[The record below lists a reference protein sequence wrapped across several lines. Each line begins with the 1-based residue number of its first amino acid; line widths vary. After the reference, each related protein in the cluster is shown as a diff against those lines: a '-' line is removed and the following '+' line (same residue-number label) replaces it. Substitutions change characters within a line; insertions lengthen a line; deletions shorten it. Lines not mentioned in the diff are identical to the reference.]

1 MSPTNFHIINAS
13 AGSGKTH
20 TLVLE
25 YLKTLLKDSTSSSFR
40 HLLALTFT
48 NKAVNEM
55 KERIL
60 VTLLKLAKTPSKEQD
75 MSSRI
80 CEALEISEEELSYRA
95 ELMLRKILLE
105 YASFDV
111 ITIDKFT
118 HKLVRTFARELELP
132 SGFDVELDPEML
144 LDETVLSV
152 IEEVGKDQDL
162 TRLLLDFSLKKVQA
176 DNDWDVQRDLDAF
189 VRLLLNENDRKP
201 IADIK
206 NKSLKDLKGDK
217 NKLEKES
224 NNYLKE
230 TQRIA
235 TEALNFLDQVG
246 LAAEDFTRK
255 QLHQFFQKV
264 LNKEFVKLYPNA
276 LEAALKGEKPLYNKT
291 LVEEKKYLIDSIL
304 SQLLLFYDEI
314 KKGVGCYLVIQNT
327 LKSWTPRLLLQL
339 MEERLEFFQTKKEI
353 RLLGEFNR
361 KINKLVQEEPAPF
374 IYERLGERYQ
384 HYFLDEFQDTSELQW
399 SNLTPLISNA
409 LESQNL
415 SGSRGSLLIVGDPKQ
430 AIYRWRGGNMQQFI
444 NLINKTKI
452 PFQIEAENFP
462 LKENFRSGKEIVE
475 FNNSFFSM
483 VSEKFYDLD
492 YQKIYGKGSQQQARK
507 SGGYV
512 RIEAINKGGTVEEAT
527 PLYVVKTLTLV
538 GDLLHKEY
546 KLSDIAVLVR
556 KKDQANGIA
565 AALSKAGYS
574 FVSSESLLVSHA
586 KKVQLLLAFLK
597 LTLHPNASEYHKL
610 ILDFLWESYEKPFEA
625 YHELAQKILPLDSV
639 PFFRKLNKEFDVVIE
654 LDQLTALPVLEAV
667 NYLLSALP
675 ILDPNDTHIHFFI
688 EDIFEFSKMQTSS
701 IVSYLKHWELQSEQL
716 RISMPK
722 AIDAIKLMTIH
733 QAKGLEFPIVILPFM
748 DTPLHPRI
756 TEKIWFPFNQG
767 NLKSVKWGWFNFSN
781 AIEHYGSQGKE
792 LFDNYKLDQK
802 LDALNVL
809 YVALTRAK
817 VGLFVITKEIEKEI
831 PSYAHWFESYVLSQR
846 KNLSETSPFEIGILK
861 NRDKIHKEK
870 SKPKLEI
877 YEVSAT
883 TNGYWKERLIG
894 TKSYNEAVQ
903 NAQDRGLLIHQ
914 LLSKVISTIQIS
926 EAIQNALE
934 ENLLLEQDKNSVEE
948 KLKEVIHH
956 PQLRSFFDGTDR
968 VLCEQ
973 DLLLPKGPTL
983 RPDRINFSNSG
994 EVTIID
1000 YKTGGPK
1007 KTDTEQIK
1015 SYAVAL
1021 NDLGYK
1027 RINNYLVYINQKVEI
1042 VKIN

>member
-224 NNYLKE
+224 NNYLKGA
-230 TQRIA
+230 QRIA

-276 LEAALKGEKPLYNKT
+276 LEAALKGERPLYNKT

-462 LKENFRSGKEIVE
+462 LKENFRS
-475 FNNSFFSM
+475 
-483 VSEKFYDLD
+483 
-492 YQKIYGKGSQQQARK
+492 
-507 SGGYV
+507 
-512 RIEAINKGGTVEEAT
+512 
-527 PLYVVKTLTLV
+527 
-538 GDLLHKEY
+538 
-546 KLSDIAVLVR
+546 
-556 KKDQANGIA
+556 
-565 AALSKAGYS
+565 
-574 FVSSESLLVSHA
+574 
-586 KKVQLLLAFLK
+586 
-597 LTLHPNASEYHKL
+597 
-610 ILDFLWESYEKPFEA
+610 
-625 YHELAQKILPLDSV
+625 
-639 PFFRKLNKEFDVVIE
+639 
-654 LDQLTALPVLEAV
+654 
-667 NYLLSALP
+667 
-675 ILDPNDTHIHFFI
+675 
-688 EDIFEFSKMQTSS
+688 
-701 IVSYLKHWELQSEQL
+701 
-716 RISMPK
+716 
-722 AIDAIKLMTIH
+722 
-733 QAKGLEFPIVILPFM
+733 
-748 DTPLHPRI
+748 
-756 TEKIWFPFNQG
+756 
-767 NLKSVKWGWFNFSN
+767 
-781 AIEHYGSQGKE
+781 
-792 LFDNYKLDQK
+792 
-802 LDALNVL
+802 
-809 YVALTRAK
+809 
-817 VGLFVITKEIEKEI
+817 
-831 PSYAHWFESYVLSQR
+831 
-846 KNLSETSPFEIGILK
+846 
-861 NRDKIHKEK
+861 
-870 SKPKLEI
+870 
-877 YEVSAT
+877 
-883 TNGYWKERLIG
+883 
-894 TKSYNEAVQ
+894 
-903 NAQDRGLLIHQ
+903 
-914 LLSKVISTIQIS
+914 
-926 EAIQNALE
+926 
-934 ENLLLEQDKNSVEE
+934 
-948 KLKEVIHH
+948 
-956 PQLRSFFDGTDR
+956 
-968 VLCEQ
+968 
-973 DLLLPKGPTL
+973 
-983 RPDRINFSNSG
+983 
-994 EVTIID
+994 
-1000 YKTGGPK
+1000 
-1007 KTDTEQIK
+1007 
-1015 SYAVAL
+1015 
-1021 NDLGYK
+1021 
-1027 RINNYLVYINQKVEI
+1027 
-1042 VKIN
+1042 

>member
-1 MSPTNFHIINAS
+1 MSTTNFHIINAS

-25 YLKTLLKDSTSSSFR
+25 YLKTLLKDPSSSSFR

-60 VTLLKLAKTPSKEQD
+60 ATLLSLAKAPSEEQD

-80 CEALEISEEELSYRA
+80 CEALEISVDELSFRA
-95 ELMLRKILLE
+95 ELMLRRILLE

-111 ITIDKFT
+111 VTLDKFT
-118 HKLVRTFARELELP
+118 HRLVRTFARELELP
-132 SGFDVELDPEML
+132 SGFDVELDPGTL

-230 TQRIA
+230 VQRIA
-235 TEALNFLDQVG
+235 TEALNFLDQKG
-246 LAAEDFTRK
+246 LIAEDFSRK
-255 QLHQFFQKV
+255 QLHNFFQKV

-276 LEAALKGEKPLYNKT
+276 VEAALKGKKSLYNKT
-291 LVEEKKYLIDSIL
+291 LAEEKKHLIDSIQ

-314 KKGVGCYLVIQNT
+314 KKGVGSYLVIQST

-430 AIYRWRGGNMQQFI
+430 AIYRWRGGNMRQFI
-444 NLINKTKI
+444 NLINKTNI

-483 VSEKFYDLD
+483 VSEKFNDLD

-512 RIEAINKGGTVEEAT
+512 RIEAIKKVGTVEEAT
-527 PLYVVKTLTLV
+527 PLYVLKTITLV
-538 GDLLHKEY
+538 SELLHKEY

-556 KKDQANGIA
+556 KKDQANEIA

-574 FVSSESLLVSHA
+574 FVSSESLLVAHA
-586 KKVQLLLAFLK
+586 KKVQLLIAFLK

-610 ILDFLWESYEKPFEA
+610 ILDVLWESYEKPSEA

-639 PFFRKLNKEFDVVIE
+639 HFFRKLNEEFDVVIE

-675 ILDPNDTHIHFFI
+675 ILDPNNTYIHFFI

-781 AIEHYGSQGKE
+781 AIEHYGSLGKK

-809 YVALTRAK
+809 YVALTRAE
-817 VGLFVITKEIEKEI
+817 VGLFVITKEIEKEV
-831 PSYAHWFESYVLSQR
+831 PSYAHWFESYVSSQG
-846 KNLSETSPFEIGILK
+846 KNLSKTSSFEIGILK
-861 NRDKIHKEK
+861 NREKTHEEK
-870 SKPKLEI
+870 SKSTLEI
-877 YEVSAT
+877 RQVST
-883 TNGYWKERLIG
+883 ITNGYWKERLIG

-926 EAIQNALE
+926 EVIQNALE

-948 KLKEVIHH
+948 KLKEVVHH
-956 PQLRSFFDGTDR
+956 PKLKSFFDGTDR

-983 RPDRINFSNSG
+983 RPDRINISKSG

-1000 YKTGGPK
+1000 YKTGRPK
-1007 KTDTEQIK
+1007 KTDIEQIK
-1015 SYAVAL
+1015 SYAVVL

-1042 VKIN
+1042 VKLN

>member
-132 SGFDVELDPEML
+132 SGFDVELEPGML
-144 LDETVLSV
+144 FDETVLSV

-224 NNYLKE
+224 NNYLKGA
-230 TQRIA
+230 QRIA

-276 LEAALKGEKPLYNKT
+276 LEAALKGERPLYNKT

-452 PFQIEAENFP
+452 PFQIEAENFL

-512 RIEAINKGGTVEEAT
+512 RIEAIKKGGTVEEAT

-565 AALSKAGYS
+565 AALSKARYP
-574 FVSSESLLVSHA
+574 FVSSESLLVAHA

-597 LTLHPNASEYHKL
+597 LTLHPNASEYHNL

-809 YVALTRAK
+809 YVALTRA
-817 VGLFVITKEIEKEI
+817 
-831 PSYAHWFESYVLSQR
+831 
-846 KNLSETSPFEIGILK
+846 
-861 NRDKIHKEK
+861 
-870 SKPKLEI
+870 
-877 YEVSAT
+877 
-883 TNGYWKERLIG
+883 
-894 TKSYNEAVQ
+894 
-903 NAQDRGLLIHQ
+903 
-914 LLSKVISTIQIS
+914 
-926 EAIQNALE
+926 
-934 ENLLLEQDKNSVEE
+934 
-948 KLKEVIHH
+948 
-956 PQLRSFFDGTDR
+956 
-968 VLCEQ
+968 
-973 DLLLPKGPTL
+973 
-983 RPDRINFSNSG
+983 
-994 EVTIID
+994 
-1000 YKTGGPK
+1000 
-1007 KTDTEQIK
+1007 
-1015 SYAVAL
+1015 
-1021 NDLGYK
+1021 
-1027 RINNYLVYINQKVEI
+1027 
-1042 VKIN
+1042 